1 MADRWRDKVI
11 IKLIGETMSKELSE
25 QTLESFKHLKKAIDD
40 LGVAVKIEADDGRM
54 VIDATLH
61 RAKVALEVFW
71 SLLQELAIIS
81 GEDAKTPQDAL
92 VAAGSFGWLHNE
104 EVWLKIIGDSAQIPK
119 AFKNEDADQI
129 YNRLSGYHEEIK
141 LTYDLLAEKFLG

>member
-1 MADRWRDKVI
+1 
-11 IKLIGETMSKELSE
+11 MSKELSKH
-25 QTLESFKHLKKAIDD
+25 TLELFEHLKKAIND
-40 LGVAVKIEADDGRM
+40 LSVAVEIEADESRM

-71 SLLQELAIIS
+71 SLLQELATIS
-81 GEDAKTPQDAL
+81 GEDAKTAQDAL
-92 VAAGSFGWLHNE
+92 VAAGSFGWLHDE
-104 EVWLKIIGDSAQIPK
+104 EIWLNIIGDSAQIPK

-129 YNRLSGYHEEIK
+129 YYRLPKYSKEIK